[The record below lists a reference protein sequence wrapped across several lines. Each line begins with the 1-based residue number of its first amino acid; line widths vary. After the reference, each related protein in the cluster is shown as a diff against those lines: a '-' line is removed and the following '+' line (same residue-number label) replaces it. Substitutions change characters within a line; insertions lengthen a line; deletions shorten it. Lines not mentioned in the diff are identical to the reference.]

1 MKIIC
6 IGMNYAKHIE
16 EFAGEIPRNPVFF
29 LKPETALLR
38 NNQPF
43 FYPDFTKNLHYE
55 TELVLRICRVGRS
68 IREQFAT
75 RYISEIG
82 LGIDFTARD
91 IQDECR
97 KKGLPWEI
105 AKGFDYSAPIS
116 SYFIPVEEFKNVNDI
131 NFHLELD
138 GKTVQNGNS
147 ANLIFPFNRIISY
160 ISQFITLKIGDLIF
174 TGTPGGVGR
183 VETGCNLKGYIE
195 NKLMLD
201 FDIK

>member
-6 IGMNYAKHIE
+6 IGMNYADHIE
-16 EFAGEIPRNPVFF
+16 EFAGETSQNPVFF

-43 FYPDFTKNLHYE
+43 YYPDFTTDLHYE
-55 TELVLRICRVGRS
+55 TELVLRISRVGRS
-68 IREQFAT
+68 IPEQFAA
-75 RYISEIG
+75 RYIAEIG

-91 IQDECR
+91 IQTECR

-116 SYFIPVEEFKNVNDI
+116 QRFIPVDDFRDTNSID
-131 NFHLELD
+131 FHLEIN
-138 GKTVQNGNS
+138 GQTVQRGNS
-147 ANLIFPFNRIISY
+147 SDMIFSFNRIISY
-160 ISQFITLKIGDLIF
+160 VSKFITLKIGDLIF
-174 TGTPGGVGR
+174 TGTPGNAGR
-183 VETGCNLKGYIE
+183 VETGDNLKGYIE
-195 NKLMLD
+195 DKLILD